1 MTKVMKIKEINVLTG
16 EITER
21 NATPEELKQMQD
33 LERQLPVQRHVPQ
46 VITNR
51 QFRLML
57 IQMGVGLQVITDEI
71 NKLPE
76 PYKQQAWVSWEYAP
90 TFERSNEMVQQLADK
105 LGINADELDTIFI
118 EGERL

>member
-1 MTKVMKIKEINVLTG
+1 MKIKEINVLTG
-16 EITER
+16 EIIER
-21 NATPEELKQMQD
+21 NAAPEELKQMQD
-33 LERQLPVQRHVPQ
+33 LERQLPTHRHVPQ

-57 IQMGVGLQVITDEI
+57 INMGVDLQLITDEI

-105 LGINADELDTIFI
+105 LGIDADELDTIFI